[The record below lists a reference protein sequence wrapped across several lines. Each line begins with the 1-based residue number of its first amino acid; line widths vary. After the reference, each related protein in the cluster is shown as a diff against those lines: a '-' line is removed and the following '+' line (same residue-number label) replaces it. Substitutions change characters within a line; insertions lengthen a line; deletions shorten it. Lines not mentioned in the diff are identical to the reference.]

1 VTHVRKPAS
10 TDLRRGGHVLDDR
23 PRTPPPAPRGLS
35 AAERRGWEELWS
47 LPVSALWHE
56 GDGALV
62 LRLVKI
68 RLRLDAEGASA
79 PVTLYSQASG
89 LEDRLLL
96 SPRARRSAG
105 ISIVE
110 ADTGRSSPNGPVR
123 LKARERERLLRG

>member
-1 VTHVRKPAS
+1 
-10 TDLRRGGHVLDDR
+10 
-23 PRTPPPAPRGLS
+23 
-35 AAERRGWEELWS
+35 
-47 LPVSALWHE
+47 VSALWHE

-96 SPRARRSAG
+96 SPRARRGAG
-105 ISIVE
+105 VSIV
-110 ADTGRSSPNGPVR
+110 SPDKPEPTNGPVR
-123 LKARERERLLRG
+123 LNARERERLLRG